1 MSRLRRN
8 LCRAAICGLF
18 LHIGADARA
27 QFYLLGSE
35 SPSVKWNQIQT
46 ADYNFIYPSAYDSL
60 ARSYAMTWEKY
71 KFPVGNS
78 IGAIPNEAYDSPLPV
93 VLHPYV
99 AYSNGSVIWTPRRM
113 EMYTSPDMFNPEPL
127 PWSTMLAIHEQ
138 RHVSQMQFVHQ
149 EPFKWTSV
157 LCGELLAGPISVI
170 RFDPAHFEGDAV
182 TAETALTHS
191 GRARTAEFLEYYR
204 ACLAEGDMRNY
215 ERWRFGSQKL
225 YTPDYYKLGYLAIG
239 GMRAVYDK
247 PLLMQAYYGSY
258 LPYHRFIK
266 KETGQ
271 ELQDAFEHVLSVQDE
286 IWRANEFERAPFQKT
301 EQVTQTEEYFTSY
314 SSIVKCKGNLYA
326 LRSGMN
332 DAKAL
337 ARIYGDKAVKLQYS
351 SASSALYSDG
361 KRIYW
366 SEYIPHPRWELQS
379 SSVIKYY
386 DRGVHTLSDK
396 GKKYYNPTT
405 YKDRVIVCESAPDG
419 SSYITVLTSASGSVV
434 SRHKAPDGI
443 SPYEAVCI
451 NGNLICAA
459 VSDKGEGL
467 YRVSDFECILDGG
480 FVKINHLFVHEDK
493 LYFTSDRTGV
503 EELYMIDV
511 AALHNKGTDADIN
524 DAEIHCTQEV
534 HQVTNLRLGGQNFCF
549 GDDGYLYFTA
559 LKSDGRMIYRT
570 ALADL
575 PIKGV
580 DFSEHCSYPLED
592 RLSEQ
597 EKLIAQATQKSREG
611 ITPPESPDQT
621 QSNTCKLKDTCVS
634 SPKKYSKASHALNVH
649 SWLPF
654 YVDYDELM
662 SSSAETLL
670 QNAGLGGTVFLQNT
684 LSTIYGSAGYHYNP
698 WADASHSFMASVTY
712 RGLYPVIN
720 NKTYYNLNGT
730 LSNKLNVY
738 IPFNLSSN
746 GWSRSV
752 IPYIKS
758 DYTHSDSLSYSV
770 GKIGLRAYS
779 ILPTPAARSFPQLG
793 LGMDFGLKYFF
804 GALRPEMT
812 VYGYTPGI
820 SGAQGLA
827 FSYSVGTAPFS
838 HDKIA
843 ITEGLSLNTSTL
855 SLAYSIPFLSVD
867 WNGLSPIC
875 YVRNFELMPRF
886 RQQTTIIDGDLS
898 KYDAPDLQASRRI
911 YKFGTDLSVVLGNI
925 LFVPYDFHIG
935 LGAYYIHGDIAPG
948 TKPYEINLIFSV
960 DI

>member
-1 MSRLRRN
+1 MV
-8 LCRAAICGLF
+8 F
-18 LHIGADARA
+18 LYISADARA

-35 SPSVKWNQIQT
+35 SPSVKWSQIQT
-46 ADYNFIYPSAYDSL
+46 SDYNFIYPSPYDSL
-60 ARSYAMTWEKY
+60 ARSYALAWEKY
-71 KFPVGNS
+71 KYPVGKS
-78 IGAIPNEAYDSPLPV
+78 IGATPNEAYDNPLPV

-149 EPFKWTSV
+149 KPFKWTSL
-157 LCGELLAGPISVI
+157 LCGELLAGPLSVI

-182 TAETALTHS
+182 TTEVALTCS
-191 GRARTAEFLEYYR
+191 GRVRTAEFLEYYR
-204 ACLAEGDMRNY
+204 ACLAEGDMRDY

-225 YTPDYYKLGYLAIG
+225 YTPDYYKLGYLTIG

-247 PLLMQAYYGSY
+247 PLLMQDYYASY

-266 KETGQ
+266 KETGV
-271 ELQDAFEHVLSVQDE
+271 ELEEAFGQVLSVQDE
-286 IWRANEFERAPFQKT
+286 IWRMNEFERAPFQDM

-332 DAKAL
+332 DSKAL
-337 ARIYGDKAVKLQYS
+337 VRIDDGKATALQYS
-351 SASSALYSDG
+351 SAASALYSDG
-361 KRIYW
+361 RRIYW
-366 SEYIPHPRWELQS
+366 SEYVPHPRWELQS

-386 DRGVHTLSDK
+386 DRGVYTLSDK

-405 YKDRVIVCESAPDG
+405 YKDRVIVCENAPDG
-419 SSYITVLTSASGSVV
+419 SSYVTVLSSASGSVI

-443 SPYEAVCI
+443 SPYEAVSL
-451 NGNLICAA
+451 NGELICAA
-459 VSDKGEGL
+459 VSDKGEGI

-480 FVKINHLFVHEDK
+480 FVKINHLFVHDDK
-493 LYFTSDRTGV
+493 LYFTSDRNGV
-503 EELYMIDV
+503 EELYMIPMLQFSMEK
-511 AALHNKGTDADIN
+511 APM
-524 DAEIHCTQEV
+524 QEV
-534 HQVTNLRLGGQNFCF
+534 HQVTNLRLGGQNFCL

-559 LKSDGRMIYRT
+559 LRSDGKMIYRT

-575 PIKGV
+575 PIKKV
-580 DFSEHCSYPLED
+580 NFSEHCNYPLED
-592 RLSEQ
+592 KLSEQ
-597 EKLIAQATQKSREG
+597 EKLIANQNQSENSETDEALANDYETGSTE
-611 ITPPESPDQT
+611 TPRR
-621 QSNTCKLKDTCVS
+621 
-634 SPKKYSKASHALNVH
+634 YSKLAHALNVH

-654 YVDYDELM
+654 YMDYDELM
-662 SSSAETLL
+662 SSSAQTLL
-670 QNAGLGGTVFLQNT
+670 QNAGLGGTVFFQNT
-684 LSTIYGSAGYHYNP
+684 LSTLYGSAGYHYDP
-698 WADASHSFMASVTY
+698 RSDAAHSFMASVTY

-758 DYTHSDSLSYSV
+758 NYTHSDSLSYSV
-770 GKIGLRAYS
+770 NKIGLRAYS
-779 ILPTPAARSFPQLG
+779 MLPTPAARSFPKLG

-812 VYGYTPGI
+812 VYGYAPGL

-827 FSYSVGTAPFS
+827 LSYSVGTTPFS

-843 ITEGLSLNTSTL
+843 LTEGLALNTATL
-855 SLAYSIPFLSVD
+855 SIAYSIPFLSVD
-867 WNGLSPIC
+867 WNGLSPVC
-875 YVRNFELMPRF
+875 YVRNFELMPKF
-886 RQQTTIIDGDLS
+886 KQQTTVIEGDLS
-898 KYDAPDLQASRRI
+898 KYDVPDLQASRRI

-925 LFVPYDFHIG
+925 LFIPYDFHIG
-935 LGAYYIHGDIAPG
+935 VGAYYVHGDLIPG

>member
-1 MSRLRRN
+1 M
-8 LCRAAICGLF
+8 
-18 LHIGADARA
+18 GANARA

-46 ADYNFIYPSAYDSL
+46 DDYNFIYPSAYDSL
-60 ARSYAMTWEKY
+60 ARSYALEWEKY

-78 IGAIPNEAYDSPLPV
+78 IGVTPNEAYDSPLPV

-113 EMYTSPDMFNPEPL
+113 EMYTSPNMFNPEPL

-138 RHVSQMQFVHQ
+138 RHVSQMQFVNQ
-149 EPFKWTSV
+149 KPFKWTSL
-157 LCGELLAGPISVI
+157 LCGELLAGPLSVI

-182 TAETALTHS
+182 TAETALTRS

-247 PLLMQAYYGSY
+247 PFLMRDYYGSY

-266 KETGQ
+266 KETGLD
-271 ELQDAFEHVLSVQDE
+271 LQDAFEQVLSVQDE

-301 EQVTQTEEYFTSY
+301 EQVTPDEDYFTSY

-332 DAKAL
+332 DAKAIV
-337 ARIYGDKAVKLQYS
+337 RIDNGKATALQYS
-351 SASSALYSDG
+351 SAASALYSDG

-366 SEYIPHPRWELQS
+366 SEYVPHPRWELQS

-386 DRGVHTLSDK
+386 ERGVHALSDK
-396 GKKYYNPTT
+396 GRKYYNPTT
-405 YKDRVIVCESAPDG
+405 CKDKVIICENAPDG
-419 SSYITVLTSASGSVV
+419 SSYITVLSSASGSVI

-443 SPYEAVCI
+443 SPYEAVSL
-451 NGNLICAA
+451 NGELICAA

-467 YRVSDFECILDGG
+467 YRIPDFECILDGG
-480 FVKINHLFVHEDK
+480 FVKINHLFVHDDK
-493 LYFTSDRTGV
+493 LYFTSDRSGV
-503 EELYMIDV
+503 EELYMIPDI
-511 AALHNKGTDADIN
+511 AALHGKN
-524 DAEIHCTQEV
+524 AEITKTQEV
-534 HQVTNLRLGGQNFCF
+534 HQVTSLRLGGQNFCF

-559 LKSDGRMIYRT
+559 LRSDGRMVYRT
-570 ALADL
+570 ALTDL
-575 PIKGV
+575 PIKEV

-597 EKLIAQATQKSREG
+597 EKFIANQNQSDGSDTDKALANDHESVSIE
-611 ITPPESPDQT
+611 TPRR
-621 QSNTCKLKDTCVS
+621 
-634 SPKKYSKASHALNVH
+634 YSKASHALNVH

-662 SSSAETLL
+662 SSSAQTLL
-670 QNAGLGGTVFLQNT
+670 QNVGLGGTAFFQNT
-684 LSTIYGSAGYHYNP
+684 LSTLYGSAGYHYNP

-730 LSNKLNVY
+730 LSNSLNVR

-758 DYTHSDSLSYSV
+758 DYTSNDSLSYSV
-770 GKIGLRAYS
+770 NKIGLRAYS
-779 ILPTPAARSFPQLG
+779 MLPTPAARSFPQLG

-812 VYGYTPGI
+812 VYGYTPGL

-827 FSYSVGTAPFS
+827 FSYSVGTAPFH

-843 ITEGLSLNTSTL
+843 LTEGLSLNTATL
-855 SLAYSIPFLSVD
+855 SIAYSIPFLSVD
-867 WNGLSPIC
+867 WNGLSPVC

-886 RQQTTIIDGDLS
+886 RQQTTVIDGDLS
-898 KYDAPDLQASRRI
+898 KYDASDLQASRRI
-911 YKFGTDLSVVLGNI
+911 YKFGADLSVVLGNI
-925 LFVPYDFHIG
+925 LFIPYDFHIG
-935 LGAYYIHGDIAPG
+935 LGVHYVYGDKLPG

>member
-1 MSRLRRN
+1 MTRLRRV
-8 LCRAAICGLF
+8 LCKATVCGLF

-35 SPSVKWNQIQT
+35 STSVKWSQIQT
-46 ADYNFIYPSAYDSL
+46 SDYNFIYPSPYDSL
-60 ARSYAMTWEKY
+60 ARSYALTWEKY
-71 KFPVGNS
+71 KSPVGNS
-78 IGAIPNEAYDSPLPV
+78 IGVAPNEAYDSPLPV

-149 EPFKWTSV
+149 KPLKWTSM
-157 LCGELLAGPISVI
+157 LCGELLAGPLSVI

-182 TAETALTHS
+182 TTEVALTHS

-204 ACLAEGDMRNY
+204 ASLSEGDMRNY

-239 GMRAVYDK
+239 GMRAVCDK
-247 PLLMQAYYGSY
+247 PFLMQDYYSSY

-266 KETGQ
+266 EETGV
-271 ELQDAFEHVLSVQDE
+271 ELKEAFEQVLSVQDE
-286 IWRANEFERAPFQKT
+286 IWRTNEFERAPFQT
-301 EQVTQTEEYFTSY
+301 VEQVTQTEDYFTSY
-314 SSIVKCKGNLYA
+314 GSIVKCKGNLYS

-337 ARIYGDKAVKLQYS
+337 VRIDGGKATTLQYS
-351 SASSALYSDG
+351 SAASALYSDG
-361 KRIYW
+361 RRIYW
-366 SEYIPHPRWELQS
+366 SEYVPHPRWELQS

-386 DRGVHTLSDK
+386 DRGVYTLSDK
-396 GKKYYNPTT
+396 GIKYYNPTT
-405 YKDRVIVCESAPDG
+405 YKDKVIVCESAPDG
-419 SSYITVLTSASGSVV
+419 NSYVTVLSAASGTVI

-451 NGNLICAA
+451 DGELICAA

-467 YRVSDFECILDGG
+467 YKVTDFECILDGG
-480 FVKINHLFVHEDK
+480 FVKINHLFVYKDK
-493 LYFTSDRTGV
+493 LYFTSDRNGV
-503 EELYMIDV
+503 EELYMISDV
-511 AALHNKGTDADIN
+511 AALHGNGTDAGD
-524 DAEIHCTQEV
+524 EV
-534 HQVTNLRLGGQNFCF
+534 FQVTNLRLGGQNFCF

-559 LKSDGRMIYRT
+559 LRSDGRMIYRT
-570 ALADL
+570 ALDDL
-575 PIKGV
+575 PIKKV
-580 DFSEHCSYPLED
+580 DFSEHCSYPIEEK
-592 RLSEQ
+592 LSEQ
-597 EKLIAQATQKSREG
+597 EKLIANQNQSENSDTDKDDHKSIE
-611 ITPPESPDQT
+611 TPRRY
-621 QSNTCKLKDTCVS
+621 N
-634 SPKKYSKASHALNVH
+634 KASHALNVH

-654 YVDYDELM
+654 YMDYDELM

-670 QNAGLGGTVFLQNT
+670 QNAGLGGTVFFQNT
-684 LSTIYGSAGYHYNP
+684 LSTLYGSAGYHYNP
-698 WADASHSFMASVTY
+698 WSDASHSFMASVTY
-712 RGLYPVIN
+712 RGIYPVIN
-720 NKTYYNLNGT
+720 NKTYYNLNGV
-730 LSNKLNVY
+730 LHNKLNVH

-746 GWSRSV
+746 GWSRSI
-752 IPYIKS
+752 IPYLKS

-770 GKIGLRAYS
+770 NKIGLRAYS
-779 ILPTPAARSFPQLG
+779 MLPTPTSRSFPQLG

-812 VYGYTPGI
+812 VYGYAPGL
-820 SGAQGLA
+820 SGVQGLA

-843 ITEGLSLNTSTL
+843 LTEGVALNTATL

-867 WNGLSPIC
+867 WNGLSPVC

-886 RQQTTIIDGDLS
+886 KQQTTVIEGDLS
-898 KYDAPDLQASRRI
+898 KYDVPDLQASRRI

-925 LFVPYDFHIG
+925 LFIPYDFHIG
-935 LGAYYIHGDIAPG
+935 VGAYYVHGDRLPG

>member
-1 MSRLRRN
+1 MSRLRRV
-8 LCRAAICGLF
+8 LCTLSIYVIY
-18 LHIGADARA
+18 LHIGLDARA

-35 SPSVKWNQIQT
+35 SPSIKWRQIQT
-46 ADYNFIYPSAYDSL
+46 DDYKFIYPSSYDSL
-60 ARSYAMTWEKY
+60 ARSYALTWEKY
-71 KFPVGNS
+71 KLPVGNS
-78 IGAIPNEAYDSPLPV
+78 IGVIPNEAYDSPLPV

-149 EPFKWTSV
+149 KPFKWTSI
-157 LCGELLAGPISVI
+157 LCGELLAGPLSVI

-182 TAETALTHS
+182 TTETAMTLS

-204 ACLAEGDMRNY
+204 ACLSEGNMRNH

-247 PLLMQAYYGSY
+247 PFLMQDYYSSY
-258 LPYHRFIK
+258 LPYHRFIRR
-266 KETGQ
+266 ETGL
-271 ELQDAFEHVLSVQDE
+271 ELKDAFEHVLSVQDE
-286 IWRANEFERAPFQKT
+286 IWRANEFERAPFQKI
-301 EQVTQTEEYFTSY
+301 EQVTQTEEYFTAY
-314 SSIVKCKGNLYA
+314 SSIAKCKGNLYA
-326 LRSGMN
+326 IRSGMN

-337 ARIYGDKAVKLQYS
+337 VRIDNGKTTVLQYS
-351 SASSALYSDG
+351 SAASALHSDG
-361 KRIYW
+361 RRIYW
-366 SEYIPHPRWELQS
+366 SEYVPHPRWELQS

-386 DRGVHTLSDK
+386 DRGVYTLSDK

-405 YKDRVIVCESAPDG
+405 YKDKVIVCESTPDG
-419 SSYITVLTSASGSVV
+419 SSYITVLSPASGSVI

-443 SPYEAVCI
+443 SPYETICL
-451 NGNLICAA
+451 GGELICAA
-459 VSDKGEGL
+459 VSDNGEGL
-467 YRVSDFECILDGG
+467 YRVSDFECMLDGG
-480 FVKINHLFVHEDK
+480 FVKINHLFVHDDK
-493 LYFTSDRTGV
+493 LYFTSDRSGV
-503 EELYMIDV
+503 EELYMIPDISV
-511 AALHNKGTDADIN
+511 LHRK
-524 DAEIHCTQEV
+524 DAEIHKHQEV
-534 HQVTNLRLGGQNFCF
+534 FQVTNLRLGGQNFCF

-559 LKSDGRMIYRT
+559 LRSDGRMIYRT

-575 PIKGV
+575 PIKKV

-597 EKLIAQATQKSREG
+597 EKIIAQATQKSATG
-611 ITPPESPDQT
+611 ITTLPESLETDQI
-621 QSNTCKLKDTCVS
+621 QVNDDNSEEIYVS
-634 SPKKYSKASHALNVH
+634 SPQKYNKISDALNVH

-662 SSSAETLL
+662 SSSAQTLL
-670 QNAGLGGTVFLQNT
+670 HNVGLGGTAFFQNT
-684 LSTIYGSAGYHYNP
+684 LSTLYGSAGYHYNP
-698 WADASHSFMASVTY
+698 WADASHSFMASITY

-720 NKTYYNLNGT
+720 NKTYYNPNGT

-746 GWSRSV
+746 GWTRSV

-758 DYTHSDSLSYSV
+758 NYTHSDSLSYAV
-770 GKIGLRAYS
+770 NKIGLRAYS
-779 ILPTPAARSFPQLG
+779 MLPIPSARSFPQLG
-793 LGMDFGLKYFF
+793 LGMDFGLKYFL

-812 VYGYTPGI
+812 VYGYAPGL

-827 FSYSVGTAPFS
+827 FSYSVGTTPFS

-843 ITEGLSLNTSTL
+843 ITEGLSLNTATFSI
-855 SLAYSIPFLSVD
+855 AYSIPFLSVD
-867 WNGLSPIC
+867 WNGLSPVC
-875 YVRNFELMPRF
+875 YVRNFELMPKF
-886 RQQTTIIDGDLS
+886 KQQTTVIDGDLS

-911 YKFGTDLSVVLGNI
+911 YKFGTDLSIILGNI
-925 LFVPYDFHIG
+925 LFIPYNFHIG
-935 LGAYYIHGDIAPG
+935 VGAYYVHGDIVPES
-948 TKPYEINLIFSV
+948 KPYEINLIFSV

>member
-1 MSRLRRN
+1 MSRLRGV
-8 LCRAAICGLF
+8 LCTLSTCVIF
-18 LHIGADARA
+18 LHICPDARA

-35 SPSVKWNQIQT
+35 SPSVKWNQMQT
-46 ADYNFIYPSAYDSL
+46 DDYNFIYPSAYDSL
-60 ARSYAMTWEKY
+60 ARSYAMEWEKY

-78 IGAIPNEAYDSPLPV
+78 IGVTPNEAYDSPLPV

-149 EPFKWTSV
+149 KPFKWTSL
-157 LCGELLAGPISVI
+157 LCGELLAGPLSVI

-182 TAETALTHS
+182 TAETALTRS

-204 ACLAEGDMRNY
+204 ACLSEGDMRNY

-247 PLLMQAYYGSY
+247 PFLMRDHYGSY

-266 KETGQ
+266 RETGL
-271 ELQDAFEHVLSVQDE
+271 ELEEAFEQVLSVQDE

-314 SSIVKCKGNLYA
+314 SSIVRCKGNLYA

-337 ARIYGDKAVKLQYS
+337 VRIDDGKATALQYS
-351 SASSALYSDG
+351 SAASALYSDG

-366 SEYIPHPRWELQS
+366 SEYVPHPRWELQS

-396 GKKYYNPTT
+396 GRKYYNPTT
-405 YKDRVIVCESAPDG
+405 CKDKVIVCENAPDG
-419 SSYITVLTSASGSVV
+419 SSHVTVLSSASGSVI
-434 SRHKAPDGI
+434 SRHKAPDGV
-443 SPYEAVCI
+443 SPYEAVCLD
-451 NGNLICAA
+451 GELICAA
-459 VSDKGEGL
+459 VNGNGEGL
-467 YRVSDFECILDGG
+467 YRVSDFKCILDGG
-480 FVKINHLFVHEDK
+480 FVKINHLFVHDDK

-503 EELYMIDV
+503 EELYMISDV
-511 AALHNKGTDADIN
+511 ASLHGKGTDADIN
-524 DAEIHCTQEV
+524 DAGTHYMQEV
-534 HQVTNLRLGGQNFCF
+534 FQMTGLRLGGQNFCF

-559 LKSDGRMIYRT
+559 LRSDGRMIYRT
-570 ALADL
+570 ALEDL
-575 PIKGV
+575 PIKEV

-597 EKLIAQATQKSREG
+597 EKLIAQSVENSK
-611 ITPPESPDQT
+611 ITDRSENSDTDKT
-621 QSNTCKLKDTCVS
+621 QSNTCELKN
-634 SPKKYSKASHALNVH
+634 SPKKYSKVSHALNIH

-662 SSSAETLL
+662 SSSAQTLL
-670 QNAGLGGTVFLQNT
+670 QNVGPGGTAFFQNT
-684 LSTIYGSAGYHYNP
+684 LSTLYGSAGYHYNP
-698 WADASHSFMASVTY
+698 WSDAPHSFMASVTY

-730 LSNKLNVY
+730 LNNSLNVH
-738 IPFNLSSN
+738 IPLNLSSN

-758 DYTHSDSLSYSV
+758 DYTRNDSLSYSIN
-770 GKIGLRAYS
+770 KIGLRAYS
-779 ILPTPAARSFPQLG
+779 MLPTPAARSFPQLG

-812 VYGYTPGI
+812 VYGYAPGLG
-820 SGAQGLA
+820 GAQGLA
-827 FSYSVGTAPFS
+827 FSYSVDTTPFR

-843 ITEGLSLNTSTL
+843 ITEGLSLNTATL
-855 SLAYSIPFLSVD
+855 SIAYSIPFLSVD
-867 WNGLSPIC
+867 WNGLSPVC
-875 YVRNFELMPRF
+875 YVRNFEIMPRF
-886 RQQTTIIDGDLS
+886 RQQTTVIDGDLS

-935 LGAYYIHGDIAPG
+935 VGACYVHGDIVPG
-948 TKPYEINLIFSV
+948 SKPYEINLIFSV